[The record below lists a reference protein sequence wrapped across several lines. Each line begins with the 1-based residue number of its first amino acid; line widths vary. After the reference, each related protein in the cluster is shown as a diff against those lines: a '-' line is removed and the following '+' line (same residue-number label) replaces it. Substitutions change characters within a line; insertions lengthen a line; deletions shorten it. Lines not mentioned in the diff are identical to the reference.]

1 VFTCE
6 AVHPTSPRVF
16 ATLRYLEGAGSRF
29 GLHIGRRT
37 DERASTDDPT
47 DPEVQMRKFSMIRTK
62 ESPI

>member
-1 VFTCE
+1 
-6 AVHPTSPRVF
+6 VF

-29 GLHIGRRT
+29 GLHVGRRT

-47 DPEVQMRKFSMIRTK
+47 VQMRKLSMIRTK